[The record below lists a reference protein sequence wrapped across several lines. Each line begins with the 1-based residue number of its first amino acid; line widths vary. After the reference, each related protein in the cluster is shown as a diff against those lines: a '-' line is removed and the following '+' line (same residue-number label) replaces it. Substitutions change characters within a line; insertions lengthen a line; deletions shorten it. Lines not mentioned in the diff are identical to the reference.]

1 MKAPETGRILIVDDD
16 PIVIRVLASAL
27 AHYSTLM
34 FATSGSEALDMI
46 NQYDFDVILLDATLP
61 DQSGYDICKKISS
74 QLEHDGV
81 QVIFVTGRTEID
93 AETRALSYGAVD
105 FIRKPV
111 SVPVVQARVKTHLT
125 LKQRTDQLKLLSR
138 IDGLTGINNRAEFES
153 ALRREW
159 ATARRQKS
167 ILSLVFFDI
176 DHFKKLNDSLGH
188 QAGDDRLRSVAQ
200 MLSSSINRGNDLVAR
215 YGGEEF
221 VILLPGAPLEWAES
235 MTETL
240 IAKLY
245 KENLPHPD
253 SPFGRITLSAG
264 VAGCIP
270 EDDNYEAL
278 IEQADQALYQAKLKG
293 RNNVVR
299 YAP

>member
-1 MKAPETGRILIVDDD
+1 M
-16 PIVIRVLASAL
+16 
-27 AHYSTLM
+27 
-34 FATSGSEALDMI
+34 
-46 NQYDFDVILLDATLP
+46 
-61 DQSGYDICKKISS
+61 
-74 QLEHDGV
+74 
-81 QVIFVTGRTEID
+81 
-93 AETRALSYGAVD
+93 
-105 FIRKPV
+105 
-111 SVPVVQARVKTHLT
+111 VQARVKTHLA

-138 IDGLTGINNRAEFES
+138 IDGLTGINNRTEFES
-153 ALRREW
+153 VLRREW

-200 MLSSSINRGNDLVAR
+200 LLSSSINRGNDLVAR

-221 VILLPGAPLEWAES
+221 VILLPGAPLEWAQS

-240 IAKLY
+240 ISKLY

-264 VAGCIP
+264 VAGSIP
-270 EDDNYEAL
+270 EDDNYETL

-299 YAP
+299 YVL